1 MEKKKGGVLS
11 VILRIFCVLLG
22 IIIFVGALNVIYYP
36 HYKKNASVYDIGE
49 KAPAEDIRIVSANV
63 RTWSPTD
70 LGTKSWFYR
79 ADLLIKSVTS
89 VNPDVIGF
97 QEVTKMHYSYLTE
110 NLKGYDSVLTYR
122 DTSPFSEGCPVFYN
136 TYRFELK
143 DKGSFWLSETPEEM
157 SKDWGAACYRI
168 CSYVILTDKESG
180 KDLVVFNTHLDHISD
195 EARINGIN
203 VVLEKIKQFGGLPS
217 IIMGD
222 FNAEEDSDTYRAA
235 TENFYDAKYQTEVT
249 ARGATYQ
256 NWGKQLDREN
266 IDYFMISKEGIAVN
280 EYRIID
286 DLYDGAYPS
295 DHFPIT
301 VSITLD

>member
-1 MEKKKGGVLS
+1 M
-11 VILRIFCVLLG
+11 
-22 IIIFVGALNVIYYP
+22 
-36 HYKKNASVYDIGE
+36 
-49 KAPAEDIRIVSANV
+49 
-63 RTWSPTD
+63 
-70 LGTKSWFYR
+70 
-79 ADLLIKSVTS
+79 
-89 VNPDVIGF
+89 
-97 QEVTKMHYSYLTE
+97 
-110 NLKGYDSVLTYR
+110 
-122 DTSPFSEGCPVFYN
+122 FYN

-286 DLYDGAYPS
+286 DLKLGLQHYMASRGIKKLEELVGEELENFVTPS
-295 DHFPIT
+295 DLDRSTIVYPMIDRDKCIGCGRCHVSCMDGGHQAISFDDERKPHIEGGKCVGCHLCSLVCPMGAIT
-301 VSITLD
+301 HAKRINKKPKS